1 MDQFITYNDRKVEI
15 KEPTLEMWIK
25 LNRINGLEDNQ
36 EFALNLIELATGLS
50 REEILEHSWYDI
62 QQVSSG
68 LVEYFT
74 DKAEKF
80 HDTFQYENTTY
91 KFIDLQRMTFAE
103 WIDIDT
109 FLQKPYSQR
118 KNELH
123 FHLALLY
130 RPVLEDGS
138 VEKYDGNKLEKRAQL
153 FLTMPGGVKYLNGAL
168 FFLTVL
174 RQALQNNTT
183 DYFGRWMWI
192 KTLRLRLRTALILV
206 NFGGGIVRFQSWLKT
221 TLQKLRGFFRIPS
234 PQS

>member
-36 EFALNLIELATGLS
+36 EFALNLIELATDLN
-50 REEILEHSWYDI
+50 RQEILEHSWYDI

-68 LVEYFT
+68 LADYFT

-80 HDTFQYENTTY
+80 HDTFQYNKITY
-91 KFIDLQRMTFAE
+91 KFIDLQKMTFAE

-130 RPVLEDGS
+130 RPMLEDGTI
-138 VEKYDGNKLEKRAQL
+138 EKYDGGKLESRAQL
-153 FLTMPGGVKYLNGAL
+153 FLTMAGGVKYLNGAL

-174 RQALQNNTT
+174 RRVLQSNTT
-183 DYFGRWMWI
+183 GYFAQWMWV
-192 KTLRLRLRTALILV
+192 KTLNLRLRAALILV
-206 NFGGGIVRFQSWLKT
+206 NFGGGIVRFQSWLRT
-221 TLQKLRGFFRIPS
+221 TLQKLRVFFRIHS